1 MTDWQELLYTR
12 SESDVLSA
20 IHTAIDRGDVL
31 DGLAGLEEMIHL
43 MSRREDRELR
53 SRLIVLMAHIL
64 KWKTQSPGRK
74 SWRHTILTQRQEIAY
89 LRRDAP
95 RYTQAR
101 ILEDFWE
108 EALSEAIR
116 RVTDDM
122 DQPPAVATLTWDE
135 VFEVEYV
142 ERLSG

>member
-1 MTDWQELLYTR
+1 MLR
-12 SESDVLSA
+12 A
-20 IHTAIDRGDVL
+20 IHTAIDRGEVL
-31 DGLAGLEEMIHL
+31 DRLTGLEEMIHL
-43 MSRREDRELR
+43 TSKREDRELR

-64 KWKTQSPGRK
+64 RWKTQSPGRK

-116 RVTDDM
+116 RITDEM
-122 DQPPAVATLTWDE
+122 DQSPAVDTLTWDE
-135 VFEVEYV
+135 VFEVEYD
-142 ERLSG
+142 EHLSG

>member
-1 MTDWQELLYTR
+1 LR
-12 SESDVLSA
+12 A
-20 IHTAIDRGDVL
+20 IHTAIDRGEVL
-31 DGLAGLEEMIHL
+31 DRLTGLEEMIHL
-43 MSRREDRELR
+43 TSKREDRELR

-64 KWKTQSPGRK
+64 RWKTQSPGRK

-116 RVTDDM
+116 RITDEM
-122 DQPPAVATLTWDE
+122 DQSPAVDTLTWDE
-135 VFEVEYV
+135 VFEVEYD
-142 ERLSG
+142 EHLSG

>member
-1 MTDWQELLYTR
+1 MR
-12 SESDVLSA
+12 A
-20 IHTAIDRGDVL
+20 IHTAIDRGEVL
-31 DGLAGLEEMIHL
+31 DRLTGLEEMIHL
-43 MSRREDRELR
+43 TSKREDRELR

-64 KWKTQSPGRK
+64 RWKTQSPGRK

-116 RVTDDM
+116 RITDEM
-122 DQPPAVATLTWDE
+122 DQSPAVDTLTWDE
-135 VFEVEYV
+135 VFEVEYD
-142 ERLSG
+142 EHLSG